1 MAKRR
6 GNNEGNIRQ
15 RTDHSWEASI
25 RVENDRLY
33 VYGQSKKEVK
43 NKLADIQNDIYNETL
58 VVQNDITIEEWM
70 LTWIDCYT
78 AKTKQSTKARYEQDI
93 RNHINPELGRIH
105 IQDLTDLTVQRFLN
119 RCKNIKGLS
128 EKSLKN
134 IYLVLNK
141 ALAKSQSKGLIKANP
156 CSGAEIPSY
165 EEFHKEMRPLE
176 DTEIPIFLK
185 AIAGDDYELLFYI
198 DIFTGMRES
207 EIIGLTWDA
216 VDLEKGRIHLTRQLV
231 KRKTKGGEY
240 VFSTLK
246 NKQDRFFNIPP
257 SVVHALKKVKS
268 QQAEWKLQYGLLYNN
283 KENLI
288 FTNQLGKHLCCPT
301 IYAHFKKIAKKIDI
315 PELRFHDLRHTY
327 ATLAI
332 QNGVDYK
339 TVSNNLGHATV
350 AFTMDKYAHVT
361 LTMQKDSVQKMESFI
376 ASL

>member
-141 ALAKSQSKGLIKANP
+141 ALAKAQSKGLP
-156 CSGAEIPSY
+156 
-165 EEFHKEMRPLE
+165 
-176 DTEIPIFLK
+176 
-185 AIAGDDYELLFYI
+185 
-198 DIFTGMRES
+198 
-207 EIIGLTWDA
+207 
-216 VDLEKGRIHLTRQLV
+216 
-231 KRKTKGGEY
+231 
-240 VFSTLK
+240 
-246 NKQDRFFNIPP
+246 
-257 SVVHALKKVKS
+257 
-268 QQAEWKLQYGLLYNN
+268 
-283 KENLI
+283 
-288 FTNQLGKHLCCPT
+288 
-301 IYAHFKKIAKKIDI
+301 
-315 PELRFHDLRHTY
+315 
-327 ATLAI
+327 
-332 QNGVDYK
+332 
-339 TVSNNLGHATV
+339 
-350 AFTMDKYAHVT
+350 
-361 LTMQKDSVQKMESFI
+361 
-376 ASL
+376 